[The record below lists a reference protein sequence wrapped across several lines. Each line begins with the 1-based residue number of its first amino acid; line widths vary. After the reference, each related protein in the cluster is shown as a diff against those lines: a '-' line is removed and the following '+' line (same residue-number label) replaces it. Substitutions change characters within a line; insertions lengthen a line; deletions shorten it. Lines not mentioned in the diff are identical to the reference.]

1 MATKIKPITIR
12 LILMNFLQYAVWGAY
27 LTSMGSFIGSAGMGK
42 QVWLFYA
49 TQGFV
54 SIFMPALMGIVA
66 DRKIQAQKTL
76 AMCHGLAAV
85 FMIGLG
91 LYAMGNVEVLERAT
105 HDGGSIHYY
114 STLPSFKFAIFY
126 ILYLLSV
133 AFYMPTIAISN
144 SVAYKCLEKEGMDTV
159 KDFPPIRVFGTVGF
173 ICAMLFVNFVRDPNF
188 FRFQHSYWQFFA
200 SGVLGVL
207 LCAYCFTLPECPVN
221 KKPEEGTIMD
231 KLGLSAFKLF
241 KDPQFAIFFIFS
253 MLLGASLQ
261 ITNGY
266 ANMYISSFRMSPDPS
281 IAASWGAQNANAL
294 ISLSQ
299 VSEVL
304 CILLI
309 PFFMKKFG
317 IKKVMLIAMFAWV
330 FRFGFFGLGNPG
342 SGVWLF
348 ILSCIVYGVAFDFF
362 NISGSLYVNENTD
375 KSIQSS
381 AQGLFMLMTNGLGAS
396 IGTYVAGL
404 VVNHYVMEPMRLM
417 RENPAA
423 DVAVHWDTAWFIF
436 AGYAFVV
443 GVLFMILFKDPEKA
457 KKRVK

>member
-1 MATKIKPITIR
+1 MAIKIKPITIR

-27 LTSMGSFIGSAGMGK
+27 LTAMGSFIGSAGMGK

-49 TQGFV
+49 SQGFV

-66 DRKIQAQKTL
+66 DKWIQAQRTL
-76 AMCHGLAAV
+76 AICHGLAAL
-85 FMIGLG
+85 FMIALG
-91 LYAMGNVEVLERAT
+91 VYAMGNTEVLVNS
-105 HDGGSIHYY
+105 HGIHYY
-114 STLPSFKFAIFY
+114 STTPGFSFGIFY
-126 ILYLLSV
+126 VLYLLSV

-173 ICAMLFVNFVRDPNF
+173 IVAMLFVNFMRDPNG
-188 FRFQHSYWQFFA
+188 FRFQHSYWQFLT
-200 SGVLGVL
+200 SGALGVL
-207 LCAYCFTLPECPVN
+207 LCAYAFFLPQCPVN
-221 KKPEEGTIMD
+221 KGADEGTVMD

-241 KDPQFAIFFIFS
+241 KDRQFAIFFIFS

-266 ANMYISSFRMSPDPS
+266 ANMYISSFRMSHDPA

-309 PFFMKKFG
+309 PFCMKKFG

-342 SGVWLF
+342 NGVWLS

-362 NISGSLYVNENTD
+362 NISGSLYVEQNAAED
-375 KSIQSS
+375 IRSS
-381 AQGLFMLMTNGLGAS
+381 AQGLFMMMTNGFGAT
-396 IGTYVAGL
+396 IGTLAAGA
-404 VVNHYVMEPMRLM
+404 VVDACDVFNT
-417 RENPAA
+417 PAN
-423 DVAVHWDTAWFIF
+423 WPQAWYIF

-443 GVLFMILFKDPEKA
+443 GILFMILFKEPKKEVVA
-457 KKRVK
+457 K